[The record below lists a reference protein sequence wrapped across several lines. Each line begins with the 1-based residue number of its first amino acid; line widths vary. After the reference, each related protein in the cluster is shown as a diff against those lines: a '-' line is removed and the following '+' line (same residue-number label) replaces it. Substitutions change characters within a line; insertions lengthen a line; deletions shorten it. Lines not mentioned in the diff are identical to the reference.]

1 MKKVLLT
8 LLVCVGI
15 ILSAQAQKFG
25 YLNSNELLAM
35 MPESIEMQEELQ
47 TYAKGLES
55 QLSAMQAE
63 YEKKVV
69 EYQQNET
76 SYTDVIKEDKI
87 REIESIQQRVVEFQ
101 KNAQQSL
108 SEKEAELFTPIRDK
122 AMMAIDNVAKEGN
135 YITLRLPSKEIR
147 LVLKECA
154 ATIGVL
160 GNKDFILK
168 VPNSTARLDLKKG
181 NELNIGWNSVDC
193 RALDPK

>member
-8 LLVCVGI
+8 LLVCVGF

-25 YLNSNELLAM
+25 YLNSNELLSM

-108 SEKEAELFTPIRDK
+108 SEKEAELFTPIRDR
-122 AMMAIDNVAKEGN
+122 AMKAIDDVAKDGN
-135 YITLRLPSKEIR
+135 YTFIFDSGSGSFLYAAESENVLSLVKSK
-147 LVLKECA
+147 
-154 ATIGVL
+154 L
-160 GNKDFILK
+160 GL
-168 VPNSTARLDLKKG
+168 
-181 NELNIGWNSVDC
+181 
-193 RALDPK
+193 

>member
-1 MKKVLLT
+1 MKRVLLT
-8 LLVCVGI
+8 LMVCVGF

-135 YITLRLPSKEIR
+135 YTFIFDSGSGSFLYAAESENVLSLVKSK
-147 LVLKECA
+147 
-154 ATIGVL
+154 L
-160 GNKDFILK
+160 GL
-168 VPNSTARLDLKKG
+168 
-181 NELNIGWNSVDC
+181 
-193 RALDPK
+193 

>member
-8 LLVCVGI
+8 LMVCVGF

-108 SEKEAELFTPIRDK
+108 SEKEAELFSPIRDK

-135 YITLRLPSKEIR
+135 YTFIFDSGSGSFLYAAESENVLSLVKSK
-147 LVLKECA
+147 
-154 ATIGVL
+154 L
-160 GNKDFILK
+160 GL
-168 VPNSTARLDLKKG
+168 
-181 NELNIGWNSVDC
+181 
-193 RALDPK
+193 

>member
-8 LLVCVGI
+8 LMVCVGL

-25 YLNSNELLAM
+25 YLNSNELLSM
-35 MPESIEMQEELQ
+35 MPESVEMQEELQ
-47 TYAKGLES
+47 SYAKGLES
-55 QLSAMQAE
+55 QLTAMQAE

-76 SYTDVIKEDKI
+76 TYTDLVKEDKI

-135 YITLRLPSKEIR
+135 YTFIFDSGSGSFLYAAESENVLSLVKSK
-147 LVLKECA
+147 
-154 ATIGVL
+154 L
-160 GNKDFILK
+160 GL
-168 VPNSTARLDLKKG
+168 
-181 NELNIGWNSVDC
+181 
-193 RALDPK
+193 

>member
-8 LLVCVGI
+8 LVVCVGF

-76 SYTDVIKEDKI
+76 SYTDLIKEDKI

-122 AMMAIDNVAKEGN
+122 AMSAIDKVAKEGKYTFIFDSGSGSFLYADESEN
-135 YITLRLPSKEIR
+135 VLSK
-147 LVLKECA
+147 VKA
-154 ATIGVL
+154 KL
-160 GNKDFILK
+160 GL
-168 VPNSTARLDLKKG
+168 
-181 NELNIGWNSVDC
+181 
-193 RALDPK
+193 

>member
-76 SYTDVIKEDKI
+76 SYTDVIKEDEI

-135 YITLRLPSKEIR
+135 YTFIFDSGSGSFLYAAESENVLSLVKSK
-147 LVLKECA
+147 
-154 ATIGVL
+154 L
-160 GNKDFILK
+160 GL
-168 VPNSTARLDLKKG
+168 
-181 NELNIGWNSVDC
+181 
-193 RALDPK
+193 